1 MSPLN
6 VKLEDRDMA
15 RLDEAIARGFAANR
29 SDAMRIAL
37 RGQLLAWDRQQWDD
51 AWAQA
56 VPTEPDE
63 FTDQNRRTVS
73 SWADMD
79 RNA

>member
-6 VKLEDRDMA
+6 VKLEDRDIA

-37 RGQLLAWDRQQWDD
+37 RGQLLAWDRQAWDD

-56 VPTEPDE
+56 VPSELDE
-63 FTDQNRRTVS
+63 FTDQNARTVGAWTDLDS
-73 SWADMD
+73 D
-79 RNA
+79 R

>member
-6 VKLEDRDMA
+6 VKLDDREVA

-37 RGQLLAWDRQQWDD
+37 RSQLLAWDRQAWDD

-56 VPTEPDE
+56 VPDKSDE
-63 FTDQNRRTVS
+63 FADLHASAVDR
-73 SWADMD
+73 WADLD
-79 RNA
+79 GDG